1 MNMETMSGIRA
12 TRPRQVKSRRP
23 LQPKKNL
30 RVMPVFAG
38 TMLLTLTVLLLM
50 NFSSVAGFVNRPVTK
65 VRMENQWQQVSEQEV
80 SRLLAAYLGAGF
92 FNFEV
97 VALKEDLE
105 TLPWVRQAEVTRL
118 WPDSLSLNLQEEIA
132 IARWGEDELLSQQ
145 GQAFSPANAAAMSS
159 LPRLAGPEG
168 SQIDVMRQ
176 YQQLNELLFPAGLRL
191 SALTLSER
199 GSWELTVNNEI
210 EIAAGREKL
219 VERINRFIRFYN
231 QSPDYVKSQIASVDL
246 RYDNGLAV
254 VNQLQESTEVA
265 AR

>member
-1 MNMETMSGIRA
+1 METMSGIRA
-12 TRPRQVKSRRP
+12 TRPRQVKSKRP
-23 LQPKKNL
+23 LQPKTSI

-38 TMLLTLTVLLLM
+38 VMLLTLAVLLVM

-65 VRMENQWQQVSEQEV
+65 VRMENQWQQVSEMEV
-80 SRLLAAYLGAGF
+80 SRLLAGYLGAGF
-92 FNFEV
+92 FNLEV
-97 VALKEDLE
+97 AALKQELE

-145 GQAFSPANAAAMSS
+145 GQAFKPANAALLTS

-176 YQQLNELLFPAGLRL
+176 YQRLNELLFPAGLRL

-199 GSWELTVNNEI
+199 GSWELNVNNEI

-219 VERINRFIRFYN
+219 VERINRFIQFYN
-231 QSPDYVKSQIASVDL
+231 QSPDYAKSQIASVDL

-254 VNQLQESTEVA
+254 VNQTQETAEVA